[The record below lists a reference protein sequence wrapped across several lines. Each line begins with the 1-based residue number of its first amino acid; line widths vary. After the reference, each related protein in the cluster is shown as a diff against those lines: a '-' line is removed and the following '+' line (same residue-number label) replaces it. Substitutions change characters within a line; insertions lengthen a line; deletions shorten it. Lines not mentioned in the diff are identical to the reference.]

1 MSKNPLRRGVY
12 TLGHV
17 YKVQVHP
24 STMFKS
30 GALLE
35 VKSYVWSYN
44 RYKVYRTHCVA
55 GDILKVAARL
65 IRRMEKE
72 WYKQVT
78 GAELIW

>member
-17 YKVQVHP
+17 YRVHILP
-24 STMFKS
+24 STMFKR

-35 VKSYVWSYN
+35 VDSYVWSHY
-44 RYKVYRTHCVA
+44 RYKTYRCHCVA
-55 GDILKVAARL
+55 GDILKAAASL
-65 IRRMEKE
+65 IRRMEKD
-72 WYKQVT
+72 WFKQVT